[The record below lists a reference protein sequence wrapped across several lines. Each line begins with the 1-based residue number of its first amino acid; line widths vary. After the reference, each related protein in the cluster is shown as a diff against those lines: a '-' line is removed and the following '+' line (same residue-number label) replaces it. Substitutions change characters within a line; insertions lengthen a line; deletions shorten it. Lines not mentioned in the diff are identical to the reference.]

1 MMAVGLWAELSL
13 GWTIKRKQR
22 QEKNRT
28 VFFFLSAPDAILFI
42 AFG

>member
-13 GWTIKRKQR
+13 GWTIKRKQ
-22 QEKNRT
+22 QEKNRI